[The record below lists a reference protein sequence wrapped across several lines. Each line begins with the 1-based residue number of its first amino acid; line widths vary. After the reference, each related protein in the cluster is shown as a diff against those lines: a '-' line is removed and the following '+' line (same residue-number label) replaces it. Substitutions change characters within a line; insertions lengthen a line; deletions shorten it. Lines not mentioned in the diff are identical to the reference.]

1 MRLKT
6 IYYFSD
12 ASLYPHQSEGFTAP
26 APSTWI
32 EVISLVY
39 RAQRSPPS
47 DQNRKRLKGHCKHKN
62 LFAERNCLQIILD
75 LMLINL
81 HTHTHTCEQEF
92 YNYSWKPW
100 ASPHTSTETQTTRI
114 QQETKFRLLLG
125 NPGKWTVCVYAAY
138 HKYIQYIQCEI
149 VCVT

>member
-47 DQNRKRLKGHCKHKN
+47 DQNRKRLKGHRKHQN

-81 HTHTHTCEQEF
+81 HTHTRANRNF
-92 YNYSWKPW
+92 
-100 ASPHTSTETQTTRI
+100 TTI
-114 QQETKFRLLLG
+114 LG
-125 NPGKWTVCVYAAY
+125 NHEHHLTHQQRLKRRGYSRRQSLDFC
-138 HKYIQYIQCEI
+138 
-149 VCVT
+149 